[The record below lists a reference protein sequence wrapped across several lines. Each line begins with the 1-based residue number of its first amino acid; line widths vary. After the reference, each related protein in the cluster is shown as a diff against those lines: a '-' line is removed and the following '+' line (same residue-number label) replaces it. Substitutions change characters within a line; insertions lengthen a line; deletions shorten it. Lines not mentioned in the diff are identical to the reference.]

1 MQLLEEA
8 VELGDLQLRR
18 LEVVVCELPQDAH
31 GPPPAMGPTRPRRP
45 RPVSRAAAGGGA
57 PGWVARP
64 LPPPPPSMGASIS
77 KGSSPPP
84 AADRSRSKGE
94 GVLEAD
100 HAASARL
107 HDAERVPRVRVDGLP
122 HAVAALAEVVVL
134 AHGALVARPPQG
146 RHLTP
151 VADHLVVCG
160 AAGLRGEMGVGIEN
174 GREEEEWNDGGTLSF
189 SSLSLVSRRMEGR
202 RHALSLSLFSLS
214 SHQHQKRK
222 EDLDNIALQL
232 RERIKKNSSSGTSR
246 SCGMVGGRARRQ
258 LGNLRHLH

>member
-1 MQLLEEA
+1 MLMRHA
-8 VELGDLQLRR
+8 GVG
-18 LEVVVCELPQDAH
+18 
-31 GPPPAMGPTRPRRP
+31 G
-45 RPVSRAAAGGGA
+45 SAAAAAAEAEGHAAVHGREHFEG
-57 PGWVARP
+57 PVA
-64 LPPPPPSMGASIS
+64 
-77 KGSSPPP
+77 SP
-84 AADRSRSKGE
+84 RGRQEQVQGRG

-189 SSLSLVSRRMEGR
+189 SSLSLV
-202 RHALSLSLFSLS
+202 A
-214 SHQHQKRK
+214 
-222 EDLDNIALQL
+222 
-232 RERIKKNSSSGTSR
+232 
-246 SCGMVGGRARRQ
+246 
-258 LGNLRHLH
+258 